1 MDQNK
6 EKSVDEMLDNTKEVV
21 KEADDVDFAEKI
33 ETARKTFREQ
43 YRKSKVRSNIT
54 TFLAVGVV
62 AAAFILIL
70 QKSLPMQIVGYSLG
84 GVAIVGMLVYFLVT
98 RKTFPN
104 QTEEYVHKIII
115 PSYNAHTFKDSNYTE
130 LTSDRHDTFES
141 SEFLIEGVYADISR
155 LSSRNIVNGKFM
167 GHSFRVGD
175 LAMVKA
181 EGKGVANLFV
191 GKYVSYPNNLHFENR
206 YVIVIKNKDNE
217 KQVDLP
223 NGIDDLVALEEEEG
237 FAIYGKEG
245 ANYKKDIGSKFI
257 SQIKEIKIERDL
269 LNLSIVLWAGH
280 SAAYLSYTD
289 SIIAIPFENEFD
301 GKAFDDYAKTL
312 LHVLTAFN
320 ELVK

>member
-6 EKSVDEMLDNTKEVV
+6 EKSIDELLDNTNEVLKEEDGVN
-21 KEADDVDFAEKI
+21 FAEKI
-33 ETARKTFREQ
+33 ETARKRFREQ
-43 YRKSKVRSNIT
+43 YRKSKLRSNIT
-54 TFLAVGVV
+54 TFLAVAIV
-62 AAAFILIL
+62 AAAFVLIL
-70 QKSLPMQIVGYSLG
+70 QKSLPMQIIGYSIG
-84 GVAIVGMLVYFLVT
+84 GVAIVGMLIYFLLT

-115 PSYNAHTFKDSNYTE
+115 PSYNAHTFKNQNYTE
-130 LTSDRHDTFES
+130 LTTDRHDAFES
-141 SEFLIEGVYADISR
+141 SEFLIEGVYTDISR
-155 LSSRNIVNGKFM
+155 LSSRNIINGKFM
-167 GHSFRVGD
+167 NHSFRVGD

-191 GKYVSYPNNLHFENR
+191 GKYVSYPNDLHFENR
-206 YVIVIKNKDNE
+206 YVIVIKNKDAE

-223 NGIDDLVALEEEEG
+223 NGIDDLVALEEEDG

-245 ANYKKDIGSKFI
+245 TNYKKDIGTKFVPML
-257 SQIKEIKIERDL
+257 KEINIEGDL
-269 LNLSIVLWAGH
+269 LNLSVVLWAGH

-289 SIIAIPFENEFD
+289 TIIAIPFENEFD